1 MVNTIVVGVDGSAD
15 SQRAV
20 DWAARLAE
28 QTNARV
34 IAVHAVGLLE
44 HELGDPG
51 GAHLRPQLDAWTA
64 ALDRLGATRVERR
77 LVGAEAVGAISDVV
91 AGCGDEVV
99 VVVGTRGA
107 GVRGAGRLGS
117 TSLRL
122 AESCRCPIVIVP
134 HADEPT

>member
-28 QTNARV
+28 QTHARV
-34 IAVHAVGLLE
+34 IALHAVGLLE
-44 HELGDPG
+44 HELGDPA

-64 ALDRLGATRVERR
+64 ALDRLDAAKVERR
-77 LVGAEAVGAISDVV
+77 LVGAEPVGAISDVV
-91 AGCGDEVV
+91 AGCDGEVV
-99 VVVGTRGA
+99 VVVGTRGT
-107 GVRGAGRLGS
+107 GVRGSARLGS

-134 HADEPT
+134 QSGGVT